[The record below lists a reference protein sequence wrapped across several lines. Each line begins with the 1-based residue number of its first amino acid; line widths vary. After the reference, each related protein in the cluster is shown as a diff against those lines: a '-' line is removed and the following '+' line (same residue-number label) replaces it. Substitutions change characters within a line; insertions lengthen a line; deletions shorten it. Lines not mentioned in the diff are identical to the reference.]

1 MSNSCFR
8 VQVRSKIWLEID
20 GEPVFGQGREE
31 LLRLIQK
38 GRSINA
44 AAKAMGIPY
53 RKAWT
58 YIDAME
64 KRLGFPLVNRQKES
78 RRRGIIPD
86 TSGSATFAFRLPTN
100 LLSLLAKKESQRMR
114 IILFNPSFFSYQDGF
129 LGSMILMPHIINSIS
144 NDLKL
149 GIIFSIR

>member
-1 MSNSCFR
+1 MRDPASR
-8 VQVRSKIWLEID
+8 LQVRSKIWLEID

-38 GRSINA
+38 GSSINA

-64 KRLGFPLVNRQKES
+64 KRLGFSLVNRQKGGVGGGAS
-78 RRRGIIPD
+78 
-86 TSGSATFAFRLPTN
+86 
-100 LLSLLAKKESQRMR
+100 SLTPQAMQMLDKFNALQQGMQGKIDDKFHE
-114 IILFNPSFFSYQDGF
+114 LF
-129 LGSMILMPHIINSIS
+129 
-144 NDLKL
+144 
-149 GIIFSIR
+149 